1 MCIELLTFS
10 EPRYYIIIFLD
21 GNKKKLLKTK
31 NPKRPKTIKNPTPK
45 KIDMRKKTSK
55 RPKRPTTSRTIQTRS
70 RTAAEAARKENKA
83 QRKTTR
89 QPPKTKK
96 PKKEP
101 TKEDRKEPKEKTP
114 KKVQISLPIVKIK
127 QYEVNLPIARAPST
141 TEATASSTDD
151 VAAASGE
158 DKDEGSAEETT
169 QRPRAATD
177 RLVNKQI
184 QSLIKSSSVMI
195 FKKLFYF
202 MHFRFIK

>member
-1 MCIELLTFS
+1 LCIKLLTFS

-31 NPKRPKTIKNPTPK
+31 KPKRPKTIKNPTPR
-45 KIDMRKKTSK
+45 KIDNRKKTSK

-70 RTAAEAARKENKA
+70 RTAAEAARRENKA

-101 TKEDRKEPKEKTP
+101 TKEVRKEPKEKTP

-141 TEATASSTDD
+141 TEATDAEATDD

-195 FKKLFYF
+195 FKKLFF
-202 MHFRFIK
+202 MYFRFIK